1 MNDYFFG
8 QNGPGTESQSDST
21 QPWMHQNRLVTV
33 LCKPDLFV
41 NMLYELSEDKAFTL
55 VAVRTRVKDLL
66 DVYKETLSD
75 VSLQSM

>member
-1 MNDYFFG
+1 
-8 QNGPGTESQSDST
+8 
-21 QPWMHQNRLVTV
+21 MHQNRLVTV